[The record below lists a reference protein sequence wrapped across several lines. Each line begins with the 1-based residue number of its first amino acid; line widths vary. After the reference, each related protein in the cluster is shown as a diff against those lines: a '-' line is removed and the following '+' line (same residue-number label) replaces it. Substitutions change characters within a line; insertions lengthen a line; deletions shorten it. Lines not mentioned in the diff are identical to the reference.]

1 MDDNTNSE
9 GVRSSN
15 EAKRSKQTSREDE
28 HTSTCDGGSSRAAVP
43 MNLEGCSVCAPH
55 QQLLLFLFFF
65 MPLHMALGDLSSKF
79 ITRFI
84 SETLAVKFFMC

>member
-1 MDDNTNSE
+1 MDDNTDSE

-43 MNLEGCSVCAPH
+43 MNLEGCSVCAP
-55 QQLLLFLFFF
+55 
-65 MPLHMALGDLSSKF
+65 PS
-79 ITRFI
+79 T
-84 SETLAVKFFMC
+84 TAVIFVFVFSCRYIWP

>member
-1 MDDNTNSE
+1 MDDNTDSE

-55 QQLLLFLFFF
+55 QQLLLFLFLFF
-65 MPLHMALGDLSSKF
+65 HAATYGLRRP
-79 ITRFI
+79 
-84 SETLAVKFFMC
+84 